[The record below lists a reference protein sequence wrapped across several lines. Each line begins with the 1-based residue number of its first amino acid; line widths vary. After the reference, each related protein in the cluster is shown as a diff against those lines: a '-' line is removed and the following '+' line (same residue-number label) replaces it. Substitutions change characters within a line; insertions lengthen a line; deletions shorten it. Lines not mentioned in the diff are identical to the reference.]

1 MMIRDWQAR
10 LIQLLSVPGIVIAY
24 YLLLYHNGAVVLLC
38 GTGGWDDC
46 GKVSGPGAPYS
57 TIGPVPVALIGLIG
71 YTLIFLVV
79 WLQDWL
85 PFVDDNL
92 PELLTGL
99 TGLAFVFT
107 LFLTGL
113 ELFVIHAFC
122 RYCLVSAAI
131 ITIMFALA
139 LSHLLSSRRVT
150 ATPDDEDSVSADTSA
165 PLPGR

>member
-1 MMIRDWQAR
+1 MIRDWQAR

-24 YLLLYHNGAVVLLC
+24 YLLLYHNSAVVLLC

-57 TIGPVPVALIGLIG
+57 AIGPVPVALIGLIG

-150 ATPDDEDSVSADTSA
+150 ASPDDEDSVSTDTSA